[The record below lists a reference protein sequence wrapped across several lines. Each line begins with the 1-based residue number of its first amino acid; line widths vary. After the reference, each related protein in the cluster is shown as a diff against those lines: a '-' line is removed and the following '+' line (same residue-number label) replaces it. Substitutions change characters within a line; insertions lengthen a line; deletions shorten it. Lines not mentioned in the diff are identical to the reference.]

1 MAKSSKEE
9 IASLLDRY
17 NSRELSAEELVRE
30 HSRILQTR
38 PRLEKIMDELDRL
51 ASRGQD
57 HLNAWREIYQAL
69 HNNDRDLIDVA
80 FWFFLITALAHI
92 QMATLQA
99 AKLVENSSESVNL
112 HYFLNFLDSEC
123 RNDFPDNWDEV
134 KSLVERDRSQL
145 QCLQTILGK
154 IKAERDKTI
163 AHHDR
168 SLLKAGIDELSRVEV
183 IELDSLFQTIRDMLA
198 RYHTYYYGTAPIV
211 PSAKSYT
218 DLIGP
223 RGLEDLFY
231 LARKALDDESIENV
245 SNHVKKIRAWR
256 RARQSVEQDLRLAAD
271 GDFADSPNQ
280 SDDSI
285 TGE

>member
-1 MAKSSKEE
+1 
-9 IASLLDRY
+9 
-17 NSRELSAEELVRE
+17 
-30 HSRILQTR
+30 
-38 PRLEKIMDELDRL
+38 
-51 ASRGQD
+51 
-57 HLNAWREIYQAL
+57 
-69 HNNDRDLIDVA
+69 
-80 FWFFLITALAHI
+80 
-92 QMATLQA
+92 
-99 AKLVENSSESVNL
+99 
-112 HYFLNFLDSEC
+112 
-123 RNDFPDNWDEV
+123 
-134 KSLVERDRSQL
+134 
-145 QCLQTILGK
+145 
-154 IKAERDKTI
+154 
-163 AHHDR
+163 
-168 SLLKAGIDELSRVEV
+168 
-183 IELDSLFQTIRDMLA
+183 MLA